1 MMLCLWHNRVIVF
14 NRRGAILALFGDEV
28 AALQHWL

>member
-14 NRRGAILALFGDEV
+14 NRPGAILAPFADELP
-28 AALQHWL
+28 ALQHWL